1 MAERGRLED
10 RYRNPPSING
20 VQHMKSRKQKSLA
33 AIKCKQRGQG
43 MTEYLIITALIAVAA
58 IGVYR
63 LFGDTIRNQVAGMA
77 MEVSGQNGTDARI
90 AAGQR
95 ANASTAAAVT
105 QRNMSNFVNNNN

>member
-1 MAERGRLED
+1 MK
-10 RYRNPPSING
+10 
-20 VQHMKSRKQKSLA
+20 HMEQKHQT
-33 AIKCKQRGQG
+33 IIQRKQRGQG

-77 MEVSGQNGTDARI
+77 MEVSGGNGTTARDA
-90 AAGQR
+90 AAAR
-95 ANASTAAAVT
+95 ATASSATAVT

>member
-1 MAERGRLED
+1 
-10 RYRNPPSING
+10 
-20 VQHMKSRKQKSLA
+20 MKHVKTMKQKHQA
-33 AIKCKQRGQG
+33 AIQRKQRGQG

-63 LFGDTIRNQVAGMA
+63 LFGDTIRNQVARMA
-77 MEVSGQNGTDARI
+77 MEVSGQNGTNART

-95 ANASTAAAVT
+95 ATASTAAAVT